1 MWVIGPAKRPSP
13 VEACV
18 WKSDRRLRYNMAMNT
33 DSQAPAAWSLARMKA
48 VALALLL
55 AAAGTYVLATMMEH
69 RHPAWGYVAAAAEAA
84 MVGALADWFAV
95 VALFRH
101 PLGLP
106 IPHTAIIAAN
116 KDRLGTR
123 LAMFLDQHFLTG
135 DRVDAALSRWDT
147 VGDLT
152 RWLDLPEHR
161 RKLTAWVCDA
171 VPDLLAAID
180 QAPMR
185 QWVSSLARRL
195 LREVDVA
202 TLGGQALLA
211 LTEHRHHQ
219 RWLDG
224 LLGELAAWAGRDSVQ
239 ERLTDAMARELSK
252 LKYVGLDQVAARLA
266 TRKLVSALTRM
277 LQEVAEDPQHE
288 WRLRFDAWMAQTAE
302 RLQHDPEWQAQAR
315 TWRDAWLAQPRW
327 EEPVKAWWH
336 ELMQRLRDDARQPDS
351 RLQVHV
357 ETVLGGLTRQL
368 AQDAALRDGLN
379 RQVRQAILSVLD
391 RSRPAIVDFVAERVH
406 AWDAQEMSDVLEA
419 GIGRDLQFIRI
430 NGTLVGGLVG
440 LLLHAATQAWLR

>member
-1 MWVIGPAKRPSP
+1 MWVIGPAKRPTP

-55 AAAGTYVLATMMEH
+55 AAAGTYVLGTLMEH

-106 IPHTAIIAAN
+106 IPHTAIIAA
-116 KDRLGTR
+116 
-123 LAMFLDQHFLTG
+123 
-135 DRVDAALSRWDT
+135 
-147 VGDLT
+147 
-152 RWLDLPEHR
+152 
-161 RKLTAWVCDA
+161 
-171 VPDLLAAID
+171 
-180 QAPMR
+180 
-185 QWVSSLARRL
+185 
-195 LREVDVA
+195 
-202 TLGGQALLA
+202 A

-224 LLGELAAWAGRDSVQ
+224 LLGELAAWAARDSVQ

-327 EEPVKAWWH
+327 EEPVQAWWH